1 MMQRHPV
8 VSHDE
13 WITAR
18 QALLNKEKEFTRLRD
33 ELSQQR
39 RHLPWERVD
48 KEYVFEGPKG
58 TETLAQRFAGKS
70 QLIAYH
76 FMFAPDQL
84 IAKRTKPGTCLV
96 LGSSGR
102 PRANALEGFF

>member
-1 MMQRHPV
+1 MQHHPV

-18 QALLNKEKEFTRLRD
+18 QARLNKEKEFTRLRD
-33 ELSQQR
+33 EFSQQR
-39 RHLPWERVD
+39 RHLPWKRVD

-58 TETLAQRFAGKS
+58 TEILAQRFAGKS

-76 FMFAPDQL
+76 FMFAPDWDVGCPSCSFIGL
-84 IAKRTKPGTCLV
+84 AYRFGGMP
-96 LGSSGR
+96 
-102 PRANALEGFF
+102 

>member
-33 ELSQQR
+33 EPSQQR

-58 TETLAQRFAGKS
+58 TETLAQLFAGKS

-76 FMFAPDQL
+76 FMFAPDWDAGCPSCSFIGL
-84 IAKRTKPGTCLV
+84 AYRFGGMP
-96 LGSSGR
+96 
-102 PRANALEGFF
+102 

>member
-39 RHLPWERVD
+39 RHLPWERRRSDRRRVHLKD
-48 KEYVFEGPKG
+48 AADGSAIGKHVVIVIVPLAGRTARGGTFE
-58 TETLAQRFAGKS
+58 
-70 QLIAYH
+70 
-76 FMFAPDQL
+76 DQ
-84 IAKRTKPGTCLV
+84 
-96 LGSSGR
+96 
-102 PRANALEGFF
+102 

>member
-1 MMQRHPV
+1 MTKSAMEQSKV
-8 VSHDE
+8 VSPAE
-13 WITAR
+13 WVAAR
-18 QALLNKEKEFTRLRD
+18 KDLLKKEKEFTRLRD

-58 TETLAQRFAGKS
+58 TETLARLFAGKS

-76 FMFAPDQL
+76 FIFAPD
-84 IAKRTKPGTCLV
+84 
-96 LGSSGR
+96 
-102 PRANALEGFF
+102 